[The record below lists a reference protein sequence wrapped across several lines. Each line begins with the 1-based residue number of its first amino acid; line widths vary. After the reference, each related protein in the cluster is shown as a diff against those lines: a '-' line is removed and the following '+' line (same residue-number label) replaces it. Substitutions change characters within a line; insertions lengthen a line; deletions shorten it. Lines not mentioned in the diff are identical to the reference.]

1 MSTELT
7 PADGLTA
14 RQFEIL
20 GLMAKGYSNPEIC
33 ELLKISVNTVK
44 VHVACILE
52 ALQVTNRT
60 EAASVYYSLLNEP
73 APRSVGAR
81 ARLADRIGCPAIA
94 IIPLEEQPP
103 SNDFFADGLVE
114 DLILRLSA
122 WRWFRVIASGAS
134 RSLSLRD
141 HSLLQ
146 IREKVGADYVVTGVL
161 RRNGGRARISISLSS
176 TREGLVIWSESF
188 DRDLSNLLA
197 TQDEISRVIVA
208 RIAPELLDI
217 ESRPSPHRTNAAP
230 DAWRLATCGLAHLA
244 RRERAR
250 FPDALTAF
258 DAAIAIDGALG
269 VAHYGR
275 AYAFYLAMVE
285 QWLPETTAFPEF
297 RRSASRAMDVDPGN
311 SGSQLMCGLALL
323 YTGDLDAAFTHVKEA
338 ATINPSSCLA
348 HGMLGQMLVMR
359 GRTEEGIASLEDA
372 LRLGPRDPG
381 AWLHYVTLAMAHLA
395 LREFAAGIECSK
407 HAIALRADSAL
418 PRVTLVACHQEAGDA
433 SACAAA
439 VRDLIAQH
447 PDFRVG
453 AFLRLMRLANPDYV
467 RRLTT
472 ALTAAGLAT

>member
-7 PADGLTA
+7 SAETLTA

-44 VHVACILE
+44 VHVASILE

-60 EAASVYYSLLNEP
+60 EAASVYYSLLNEN
-73 APRSVGAR
+73 APRGAGAR

-94 IIPLEEQPP
+94 VIPLEEQPP
-103 SNDFFADGLVE
+103 SNDFFVDGLVE

-134 RSLSLRD
+134 RGLSLRE

-146 IREKVGADYVVTGVL
+146 IREKLGADYVVTGVL
-161 RRNGGRARISISLSS
+161 RRDGGRGRISVSLSS
-176 TREGLVIWSESF
+176 TRDGLVIWSESF
-188 DRDLSNLLA
+188 DRDLGNLLA

-217 ESRPSPHRTNAAP
+217 ESRPQRTNAAP
-230 DAWRLATCGLAHLA
+230 DAWRLATCGLAHVA

-250 FPDALTAF
+250 LTDALAAF
-258 DAAIAIDGALG
+258 DAAIAIDAALG
-269 VAHYGR
+269 LAHYGR
-275 AYAFYLAMVE
+275 AYAYYLAMVE
-285 QWLPETTAFPEF
+285 QWLPEAAAFAEF
-297 RRSASRAMDVDPGN
+297 SRSASRAMDADPGN
-311 SGSQLMCGLALL
+311 AGSQLMCGLALL
-323 YTGDLDAAFTHVKEA
+323 YAGDLEAAFTHVTEA

-348 HGMLGQMLVMR
+348 LGVLGQLLVMR

-407 HAIALRADSAL
+407 HAIALRPDSAL
-418 PRVTLVACHQEAGDA
+418 PRVTLIACHQEAGDA
-433 SACAAA
+433 AACAAA
-439 VRDLIAQH
+439 VRDLVAQH
-447 PDFRVG
+447 PEFRVG

-467 RRLTT
+467 RRLTI
-472 ALTAAGLAT
+472 ALTAAGLAI